1 MILIIFKTLRIRQW
15 IKNLLVFTPV
25 FFSLNLFN
33 YNLLIKSIVVFLSFS
48 FMASVVYCINDI
60 SDLEDDKSHPE
71 KSKRPLASGY
81 ISVFKVTVLSSFLF
95 VFSLILPF
103 FIGAPIL
110 VYVFLLSYLLMNILY
125 SKWLKKIALVDMFIL
140 AIGFV
145 FRVVIGG
152 VVCDIELSHWIIILS
167 FMLALFL
174 AITKRMNDVQIKESS
189 GIDLRFASK
198 GYTSEYLKI
207 LLGITGAI
215 SIVTY
220 IMYTLSE
227 EVISRF
233 QSKHLYIST
242 IFVLLALFEFLNVT
256 IIRKESGNPTEVF
269 YKNPLIQ
276 IAVLGWVLYFFLMAY
291 M

>member
-1 MILIIFKTLRIRQW
+1 MLRFRHW
-15 IKNLLVFTPV
+15 IKNFLIFAPL
-25 FFSLNLFN
+25 FFSQNLFN
-33 YNLLIKSIVVFLSFS
+33 VNLLSESIILFISFS
-48 FMASVVYCINDI
+48 LMASVVYCINDI
-60 SDLEDDKSHPE
+60 VDLKDDRKHPT
-71 KSKRPLASGY
+71 KKNRPLAAGK
-81 ISVFKVTVLSSFLF
+81 ISLSRVIFLAIICGFTSLVLPVVFKINSFVYLVLLTY
-95 VFSLILPF
+95 LI
-103 FIGAPIL
+103 
-110 VYVFLLSYLLMNILY
+110 MNILY
-125 SKWLKKIALVDMFIL
+125 SMWLKKITLVDVFIL

-145 FRVVIGG
+145 LRVVIGG
-152 VVCDIELSHWIIILS
+152 LACDIVLSHWIIILS

-174 AITKRMNDVQIKESS
+174 AITKRMNDVQIKETS
-189 GIDLRFASK
+189 GLDLRIASK

-256 IIRKESGNPTEVF
+256 IIKKESGNPTEVF
-269 YKNPLIQ
+269 YKNRIIQ
-276 IAVLGWVLYFFLMAY
+276 ISVLGWVLYFFLMAY

>member
-1 MILIIFKTLRIRQW
+1 M
-15 IKNLLVFTPV
+15 
-25 FFSLNLFN
+25 
-33 YNLLIKSIVVFLSFS
+33 
-48 FMASVVYCINDI
+48 
-60 SDLEDDKSHPE
+60 
-71 KSKRPLASGY
+71 
-81 ISVFKVTVLSSFLF
+81 
-95 VFSLILPF
+95 
-103 FIGAPIL
+103 
-110 VYVFLLSYLLMNILY
+110 
-125 SKWLKKIALVDMFIL
+125 
-140 AIGFV
+140 
-145 FRVVIGG
+145 
-152 VVCDIELSHWIIILS
+152 IIILS

-189 GIDLRFASK
+189 GLDLRIASK
-198 GYTSEYLKI
+198 SYTSEYLKI

-256 IIRKESGNPTEVF
+256 IIQKESGNPTEVF
-269 YKNPLIQ
+269 YKNRLIQ
-276 IAVLGWVLYFFLMAY
+276 IAILGWILYFFLIAY

>member
-1 MILIIFKTLRIRQW
+1 MLRFRHW
-15 IKNLLVFTPV
+15 IKNFLIFAPL
-25 FFSLNLFN
+25 FFSQNLFN
-33 YNLLIKSIVVFLSFS
+33 VNLLSKSIILFISFS
-48 FMASVVYCINDI
+48 LMASVVYCINDI
-60 SDLEDDKSHPE
+60 VDLKDDRKHPT
-71 KSKRPLASGY
+71 KKNRPLAAGK
-81 ISVFKVTVLSSFLF
+81 ISLSRVIFLAIICGFTSLVLPAVFKINSYVYLVLLT
-95 VFSLILPF
+95 
-103 FIGAPIL
+103 
-110 VYVFLLSYLLMNILY
+110 YLLMNILY
-125 SKWLKKIALVDMFIL
+125 TMWLKKITLVDVFIL

-145 FRVVIGG
+145 LRVVIGG
-152 VVCDIELSHWIIILS
+152 VSCDIALSHWIIILS

-189 GIDLRFASK
+189 GFDLRIASK

-207 LLGITGAI
+207 LLGITGAV

-256 IIRKESGNPTEVF
+256 FIKKESGNPTEVF
-269 YKNPLIQ
+269 YKNRLIQ
-276 IAVLGWVLYFFLMAY
+276 IAVLGWILYFYLMAY

>member
-1 MILIIFKTLRIRQW
+1 MLRFRHW
-15 IKNLLVFTPV
+15 IKNFLIFAPL
-25 FFSLNLFN
+25 FFSQNLFN
-33 YNLLIKSIVVFLSFS
+33 VNLLSKSIILFISFS
-48 FMASVVYCINDI
+48 LMASVVYCINDI
-60 SDLEDDKSHPE
+60 VDLKEDRNHPT
-71 KSKRPLASGY
+71 KKNRPLAAGK
-81 ISVFKVTVLSSFLF
+81 ISLSRVIFLAIICCFTSLVLPAVFKINSFVYLVLLTY
-95 VFSLILPF
+95 LI
-103 FIGAPIL
+103 
-110 VYVFLLSYLLMNILY
+110 MNILY
-125 SKWLKKIALVDMFIL
+125 TMWLKKITLVDVFIL

-145 FRVVIGG
+145 LRVVIGG
-152 VVCDIELSHWIIILS
+152 VACDIVLSHWIIILS

-189 GIDLRFASK
+189 GLDLRIASK

-256 IIRKESGNPTEVF
+256 IIKKESGNPTEVF
-269 YKNPLIQ
+269 YKNRLIQ
-276 IAVLGWVLYFFLMAY
+276 IAVLGWIVYFFLMAY